1 MIVRKNIDLP
11 KEAIK
16 KLNILAAEHDTNAK
30 NYIEELVLSHL
41 FMNPRKTKKK

>member
-11 KEAIK
+11 KEVIK
-16 KLNILAAEHDTNAK
+16 KLNILAAEKETNAK